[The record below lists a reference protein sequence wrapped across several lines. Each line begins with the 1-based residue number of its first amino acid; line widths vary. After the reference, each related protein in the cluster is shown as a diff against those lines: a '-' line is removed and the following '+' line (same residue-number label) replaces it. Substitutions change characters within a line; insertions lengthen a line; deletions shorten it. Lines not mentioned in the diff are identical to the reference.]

1 MRKGRD
7 LEILVKNIESIISK
21 DDVAV
26 KSPDYIYGVVS
37 KRNREVDVSLRSK
50 IGSVEILVIIECRK
64 RGRIQDLTWIE
75 QLDNKRKDVLAS
87 KAIAVSSKGFSSGA
101 ITVAKNLGIGLRESL
116 NLTGKDIENWFKPT
130 HLKLFHL
137 HGDLIE
143 AIIFLDDELA
153 FEKPIIDE
161 LNVQIRKR
169 PNEIFFIKLKD
180 KKRVSI
186 LDIWKMVL
194 NQIQIQ
200 EREKFGLEKII
211 KTISVNFTNPGD
223 HLQIEIQKEFIEIKR
238 IDFTGILHI
247 QTRDI
252 PISNIQS
259 YTENG
264 DREIAQT
271 IQFNFKEGEFNTE
284 LSIHKLLEQDQIT
297 ISIQKYSDD
306 LE

>member
-1 MRKGRD
+1 M
-7 LEILVKNIESIISK
+7 
-21 DDVAV
+21 
-26 KSPDYIYGVVS
+26 
-37 KRNREVDVSLRSK
+37 
-50 IGSVEILVIIECRK
+50 
-64 RGRIQDLTWIE
+64 
-75 QLDNKRKDVLAS
+75 
-87 KAIAVSSKGFSSGA
+87 
-101 ITVAKNLGIGLRESL
+101 